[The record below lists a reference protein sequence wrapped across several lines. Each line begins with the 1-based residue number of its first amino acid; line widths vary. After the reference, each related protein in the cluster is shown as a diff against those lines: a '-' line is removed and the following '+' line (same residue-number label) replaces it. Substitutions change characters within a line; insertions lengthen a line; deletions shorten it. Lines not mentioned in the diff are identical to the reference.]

1 MIDNDISV
9 HMACYHLITAA
20 RAPPQRCGSK
30 SRTWYSS

>member
-20 RAPPQRCGSK
+20 RAPPQRWVK
-30 SRTWYSS
+30 ITYLI